1 MPTIETFIVQGYS
14 DLQKERLITS
24 LTSAV
29 VESIDA
35 PIDSVRVFL
44 TELAPGNFG
53 IGGRTIANMRAED
66 KRDDAANSARLDNQ
80 PV

>member
-1 MPTIETFIVQGYS
+1 MPTVETFILQGYS

-24 LTSAV
+24 LTAAV
-29 VESIDA
+29 VEAIDA

-53 IGGRTIANMRAED
+53 IGGRTVANIRANGNGAD
-66 KRDDAANSARLDNQ
+66 TANGAWPGKQ
-80 PV
+80 PD